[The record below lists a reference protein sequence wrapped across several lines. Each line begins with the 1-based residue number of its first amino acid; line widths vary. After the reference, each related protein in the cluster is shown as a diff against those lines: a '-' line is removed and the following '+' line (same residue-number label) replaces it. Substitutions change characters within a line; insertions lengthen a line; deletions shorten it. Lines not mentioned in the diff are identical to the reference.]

1 MIIKEQNIRKIL
13 LALLIVSLS
22 LRAFF
27 AAFLELG
34 NDEVYY
40 WTYALYPDWSHF
52 DHPGMLGWMM
62 QIFSLN
68 LLFDSEFFLRLSSV
82 LLMTVDTYLFY
93 LIGCK
98 IKNKMTGLYAALLYS
113 ASLYG
118 FVITGVFIMPD
129 TPLMFFSL
137 LSIYLLISYFK
148 SEKRKS
154 WPLLL
159 AGFTM
164 GCAMLSK
171 YSAAFMWLGL
181 GLYILCF
188 DRKELKNK
196 YLYLSFLI
204 SAVCILPI
212 LIWNVQNDF
221 ISFNFHS
228 DRVSWFDKLRLD
240 YFGREL
246 FGEFLYNNPIVY
258 VLIIIALVSF
268 FRKKYGF
275 EKSAS
280 LFLLCITLPWVG
292 LFWYFSLTRPTL
304 PHWSAP
310 AVSFLILFAAAFL
323 EAKSA
328 EDGKTHQFPK
338 TIIVALSLLLITI
351 SVGTFEIKTGTIQAF
366 MNKDKNQ
373 PMNELGRGDVTL
385 DMYGWKQLEKK
396 FAVVRA
402 EAILQ
407 GKMQESD
414 GIVALQ
420 WFPAANL
427 DYYVARPLNI
437 PLIALG
443 DLSQIHKYQW
453 INKKRGD
460 LRKNATY
467 WFLDQ
472 SCHSF
477 GNDHPWLQE
486 SFSQVEPIDTIA
498 IERSGRTVE
507 YVFVYKLY
515 PRE

>member
-1 MIIKEQNIRKIL
+1 MKIKEQNLNFILAGIL
-13 LALLIVSLS
+13 LVSLL

-68 LLFDSEFFLRLSSV
+68 LSFDSEFFLRLSSV
-82 LLMTVDTYLFY
+82 LLMTVDTYLLY

-98 IKNKMTGLYAALLYS
+98 IKSKTTGLYAALLYTT
-113 ASLYG
+113 SLYG

-129 TPLMFFSL
+129 TPLMFFAL
-137 LSIYLLISYFK
+137 LSIYLIINYFK
-148 SEKRKS
+148 SKKKKQ
-154 WPLLL
+154 WTLLL

-171 YSAAFMWLGL
+171 YSAVFLLFGL
-181 GLYILCF
+181 ALYILCF

-196 YLYLSFLI
+196 YLYFSLLI
-204 SAVCILPI
+204 SMICIIPI
-212 LIWNVQNDF
+212 LIWNWQNDF
-221 ISFNFHS
+221 ISFNFHGN
-228 DRVSWFDKLRLD
+228 RVSFFDKPHFD
-240 YFGREL
+240 YFGREVL
-246 FGEFLYNNPIVY
+246 GEFLYNNPVVY

-268 FRKKYGF
+268 FRKKYDID
-275 EKSAS
+275 AS
-280 LFLLCITLPWVG
+280 VSRFLLCVALPWMG
-292 LFWYFSLTRPTL
+292 LFLYFSFTRPTL

-310 AVSFLILFAAAFL
+310 AVSFLIPFAAAFL
-323 EAKSA
+323 DANTDSDT
-328 EDGKTHQFPK
+328 DGKKLPNSIIAAVLLLLL
-338 TIIVALSLLLITI
+338 TIIM
-351 SVGTFEIKTGTIQAF
+351 GTFEIKTGLIQASI
-366 MNKDKNQ
+366 NKDKKQ
-373 PMNELGRGDVTL
+373 GMNELGRGDVTL
-385 DMYGWKQLEKK
+385 DMYGWKQLEEK
-396 FAVVRA
+396 FSAVRA
-402 EAILQ
+402 DAIDQ
-407 GKMQESD
+407 GVMKATD

-443 DLSQIHKYQW
+443 DISQIHKYHW
-453 INKKRGD
+453 INEKRGG
-460 LRKNATY
+460 LKENSAY

-477 GNDHPWLQE
+477 GCDHPLLLE
-486 SFSQVEPIDTIA
+486 SFSAAEPVDTIA

-507 YVFVYKLY
+507 YVFVYKLR
-515 PRE
+515 P